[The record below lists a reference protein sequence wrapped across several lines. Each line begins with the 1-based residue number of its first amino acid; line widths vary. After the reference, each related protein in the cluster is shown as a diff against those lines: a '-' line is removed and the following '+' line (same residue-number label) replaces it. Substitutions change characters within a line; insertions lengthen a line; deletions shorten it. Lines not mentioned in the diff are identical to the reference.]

1 MSACYP
7 DRSVAKV
14 VNSTISIHKSS
25 KRRAT
30 FRDRELS
37 LKLSL
42 RKAKPEPEIQYC
54 PFVPLDKDHLI
65 KYSYRKVQRESLSFP
80 EVCPF
85 LEKNTIFAPKFGP
98 N

>member
-37 LKLSL
+37 LKTLASEGQTLARDTILSL
-42 RKAKPEPEIQYC
+42 RSSRQRPSNQVFLSESAK
-54 PFVPLDKDHLI
+54 
-65 KYSYRKVQRESLSFP
+65 REFILS
-80 EVCPF
+80 
-85 LEKNTIFAPKFGP
+85 
-98 N
+98 